1 MELHNSV
8 HSPSRLGAQRRQKA
22 SLIRIPF
29 RGHAESDQADS
40 LHARGPSTNLSG
52 LSGFRSELHAR
63 HELQEAV
70 SARKK
75 ANTSTST
82 STVIRLEWLFD
93 GAFEASH
100 ESSCLRSDCS
110 LSAVKAYAALA
121 CSSSHCFRTAFDMPA
136 FSKLNFSPYLRRAV
150 AIRTSLAAT

>member
-1 MELHNSV
+1 M

-70 SARKK
+70 SARKRQIQ
-75 ANTSTST
+75 
-82 STVIRLEWLFD
+82 VQVLFRLEWLFD

-100 ESSCLRSDCS
+100 ESILLEVGLFSFSGEGLCGFGLFKLPLLQNRLRYASFFEAEL
-110 LSAVKAYAALA
+110 LSVFEE
-121 CSSSHCFRTAFDMPA
+121 SSSYAHQ
-136 FSKLNFSPYLRRAV
+136 FSCD
-150 AIRTSLAAT
+150 ID

>member
-75 ANTSTST
+75 SNTST
-82 STVIRLEWLFD
+82 STVISQEWLFD

-100 ESSCLRSDCS
+100 ESIL
-110 LSAVKAYAALA
+110 LEVGL
-121 CSSSHCFRTAFDMPA
+121 
-136 FSKLNFSPYLRRAV
+136 FSFSGEGLCGFGLFKLPL
-150 AIRTSLAAT
+150 L